1 MNRNN
6 LRDTG
11 LYLVLAIFIGAA
23 SAFVANLFVNGA
35 VLFSA
40 LRELS
45 LPVFTALA
53 LNHVGWYQGV
63 ALGFAALV
71 IMYIRHAFGVT
82 AWSGP
87 AESMY
92 ALQYRAGPALD
103 AKIGTG
109 SVLAAFVACGCGAP
123 VGQYGPVIHLGA
135 TLSQGLRNLI
145 RQPLRPDIM
154 LACGISGAITGAF
167 NAPLAGMVF
176 AFEVMLRKHQMLVI
190 ISVTAAAITAYL
202 LNLWVFQHE
211 VFLPVNIPHPN
222 LQDTA
227 LATLVAPACALLA
240 AGYIKSLWSMQFL
253 SQRVSISLGYK
264 IFLCALICAAAGAAV
279 PELLGVG
286 QQPLQQ
292 ALTGSF
298 SLTLLCIL
306 LFGKIALTSLCI
318 ASGFYGGIFAPA
330 LFVGAIAGVLFAKVL
345 LQFGAGDWTGL
356 LLLNAMAGV
365 AAAVIGAPMTVTLL
379 VVELTGS
386 GVNGV
391 LVIATA
397 YISTWLT
404 RRYLTPSYYQTQL
417 NEIVR
422 IAAVTAKS

>member
-23 SAFVANLFVNGA
+23 SAFVANLFVQGA
-35 VLFSA
+35 VLFST

-45 LPVFTALA
+45 LPVFTALT
-53 LNHVGWYQGV
+53 LNHIGWYQGV

-211 VFLPVNIPHPN
+211 VFCP
-222 LQDTA
+222 
-227 LATLVAPACALLA
+227 
-240 AGYIKSLWSMQFL
+240 
-253 SQRVSISLGYK
+253 
-264 IFLCALICAAAGAAV
+264 
-279 PELLGVG
+279 
-286 QQPLQQ
+286 
-292 ALTGSF
+292 
-298 SLTLLCIL
+298 
-306 LFGKIALTSLCI
+306 
-318 ASGFYGGIFAPA
+318 
-330 LFVGAIAGVLFAKVL
+330 
-345 LQFGAGDWTGL
+345 
-356 LLLNAMAGV
+356 
-365 AAAVIGAPMTVTLL
+365 
-379 VVELTGS
+379 
-386 GVNGV
+386 
-391 LVIATA
+391 
-397 YISTWLT
+397 
-404 RRYLTPSYYQTQL
+404 
-417 NEIVR
+417 
-422 IAAVTAKS
+422 